1 MVFYFLGGR
10 QKMSTKKMVLAAL
23 FLALGL
29 YLPFLTGQ
37 VPQIGSMLL
46 PMHLP
51 VLICG
56 FVCGWPY
63 GLAVG
68 FISPLLRT
76 MLFGMPP
83 FPMVAVPMAFEL
95 AAYGLLTGLLYKAL
109 PKQQPISIYLS
120 LIGAMLGGRIV
131 WGIVRYVMLLMG
143 TPITWQAFL
152 SAVLLT
158 SIPGII
164 LQIVL
169 VPLVVLALERVGL
182 IENV

>member
-1 MVFYFLGGR
+1 
-10 QKMSTKKMVLAAL
+10 MSTKKMVLAAL

-182 IENV
+182 IENVQWLL

>member
-1 MVFYFLGGR
+1 
-10 QKMSTKKMVLAAL
+10 MSTKKMVLAAL

>member
-1 MVFYFLGGR
+1 
-10 QKMSTKKMVLAAL
+10 MSTKKLVLAAL

-37 VPQIGSMLL
+37 IPQVGSMLL

-51 VLICG
+51 VLIAG

-68 FISPLLRT
+68 FIAPLLRSIV
-76 MLFGMPP
+76 FGSPP
-83 FPMVAVPMAFEL
+83 FPIVAVPMAFEL
-95 AAYGLLTGLLYKAL
+95 AAYGLLTGLLYKML
-109 PKQQPISIYLS
+109 PKKQPVSIYFS
-120 LIGAMLGGRIV
+120 LITAMVGGRIV
-131 WGIVRYVMLLMG
+131 WGIVRYAMLLTG
-143 TPITWQAFL
+143 TPITWQAFV
-152 SAVLLT
+152 SAVFLT

-169 VPLVVLALERVGL
+169 VPLLVLALERAGL
-182 IENV
+182 IQNA

>member
-1 MVFYFLGGR
+1 
-10 QKMSTKKMVLAAL
+10 
-23 FLALGL
+23 
-29 YLPFLTGQ
+29 
-37 VPQIGSMLL
+37 
-46 PMHLP
+46 
-51 VLICG
+51 
-56 FVCGWPY
+56 
-63 GLAVG
+63 
-68 FISPLLRT
+68 
-76 MLFGMPP
+76 
-83 FPMVAVPMAFEL
+83 
-95 AAYGLLTGLLYKAL
+95 
-109 PKQQPISIYLS
+109 
-120 LIGAMLGGRIV
+120 GAMLGGRIV